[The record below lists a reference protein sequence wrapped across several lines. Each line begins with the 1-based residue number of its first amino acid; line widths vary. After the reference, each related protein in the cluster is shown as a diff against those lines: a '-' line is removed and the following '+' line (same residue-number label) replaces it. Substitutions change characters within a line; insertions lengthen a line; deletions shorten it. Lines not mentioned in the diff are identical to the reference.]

1 MKPFKYSMQAVRTLR
16 EQQEQT
22 ALHDYGRALRA
33 AEQATEKL
41 ASVQQELEAV
51 WAELQNRFAD
61 HGTAEDLAR
70 LQAYSQTVE
79 QRRAEGERAVQI
91 ARHKV
96 RENFVKLVA
105 ARQAAAVLD
114 KHFENQKWHHQRE
127 QRRHE
132 QKMLDDLAGRRNLL
146 RAPPPVRPASTWN

>member
-1 MKPFKYSMQAVRTLR
+1 MKPFKYSLQAVRTLR

-22 ALHDYGRALRA
+22 ALHDYGRSLRA
-33 AEQATEKL
+33 TEQAAEKL
-41 ASVQQELEAV
+41 ASAQQALEAV
-51 WAELQNRFAD
+51 WAELKSRFAH

-79 QRRAEGERAVQI
+79 KRRAECERAVQI
-91 ARHKV
+91 ANQKV
-96 RENFVKLVA
+96 RESFVKLVA

-114 KHFENQKWHHQRE
+114 KHFANQKRHHQHE

-132 QKMLDDLAGRRNLL
+132 QKILDDLAGRRNLL
-146 RAPPPVRPASTWN
+146 RAAPPVRPAPAWN